1 MGLALR
7 SLAVEGFR
15 TFDQLHLPRL
25 GRANLFVGKNN
36 TGKSSLLEAIR
47 IYVTRAVPSVLAE
60 ILTSR
65 DEMARDRDLIQGEV
79 NLAQA
84 IGAYAQLFHGRADEW
99 GSGRDIR
106 IADPRSHRAPLSI
119 AREWLE
125 RVPSEQLPFADF
137 EGAVDLEGMGRP
149 VLTVRFRGEPRFIPV
164 DVDPRRILPRS
175 IRESEALARHA
186 FIGPNGMTGREAATL
201 WDQIALTE
209 LEDQVVRTLRIITPD
224 IDRISAVGERGVER
238 VIVAKTAE
246 ARRPVPLRSMGDGM
260 SRLLGIALG
269 MATSQG
275 GVLLV
280 DEIENG
286 IHFSVQERLWELI
299 FRESRRLNLQVF
311 ATTHSWDCIEA
322 FQRAARRDHGEEAAL
337 IRLDRRDGRVWPTT
351 FSEEELSIVTREH
364 IEVR

>member
-15 TFDQLHLPRL
+15 TFDELHLPRL

-36 TGKSSLLEAIR
+36 SGKSSLLEAIR
-47 IYVTRAVPSVLAE
+47 IYVTRAAPTVLAE

-65 DEMARDRDLIQGEV
+65 DEMSRQRSTPVGEV
-79 NLAQA
+79 DLEQA
-84 IGAYAQLFHGRADEW
+84 MTAYEQLFHGRNHLW
-99 GSGRDIR
+99 GDGEDIR
-106 IADPRSHRAPLSI
+106 IGEVHDRPSGLSI
-119 AREWLE
+119 RREWLDRSNAE
-125 RVPSEQLPFADF
+125 KLPLSDF
-137 EGAVDLEGMGRP
+137 DPAHDVDGVRPP
-149 VLTVRFRGEPRFIPV
+149 VLTIRFRGEVRHIRL
-164 DVDPRRILPRS
+164 DIDPRRMLLRS
-175 IRESEALARHA
+175 VRETEALARHA
-186 FIGPNGMTGREAATL
+186 FIGPNGMTSREAAAL

-238 VIVAKTAE
+238 VIVARTAE

-260 SRLLGIALG
+260 NRLLGIALG
-269 MATSQG
+269 MVTAHG

-286 IHFSVQERLWELI
+286 IHFSVQERLWDLI
-299 FRESRRLNLQVF
+299 FREARRLNLQVF

-322 FQRAARRDHGEEAAL
+322 FQRAARRDDGEEAAL
-337 IRLDRRDGRVWPTT
+337 IRLDHRDGRIWPTT
-351 FSEEELSIVTREH
+351 FSEHELSIVTREH